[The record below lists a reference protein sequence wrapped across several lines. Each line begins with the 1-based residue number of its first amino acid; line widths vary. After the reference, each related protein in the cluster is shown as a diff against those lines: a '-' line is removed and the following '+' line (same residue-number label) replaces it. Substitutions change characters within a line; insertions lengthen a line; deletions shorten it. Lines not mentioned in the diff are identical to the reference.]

1 MSVPSVRVSVRWR
14 SVAASVAVMALLLFS
29 SGASHASQGAT
40 TAKYVF
46 LMIGDGMGL
55 AQRTAAELYL
65 AAETGAA
72 RPGAVRLAMNELPA
86 QGMFTTCST
95 SSAITDSAA
104 AATAFSC
111 GRKTK
116 SGVLSMDP
124 KGERKLPIITQLA
137 KASGRKIGIVSSVSI
152 DHATPAAF
160 YAYSS
165 GRSAYY
171 EIALQL
177 AESGFDYFAGGG
189 LKKPRGDLG
198 DRPDAFEAVRKAGYS
213 VTKTREDFLKLN
225 ASSGK
230 VLVIN
235 PVLDDEMA
243 LPHEIDRK
251 PGEITLAEFTMKGIE
266 LLDNPKG
273 FFMMV
278 EGGKIDWACHAN
290 DAVTVV
296 RDVIAFDDAVRV
308 ALGFYRKHPRE
319 TLVVVVGDHETGGMS
334 IGFAL
339 TKYDTFFSRLQSQK
353 ASYLAFNASLAE
365 YRKTRASGT
374 ATFDDIEGTITE
386 MFGFRFLSGEK
397 IARLES
403 RAKSGDALAEQE
415 LERVVMPSGMKIL
428 RAAFAQS
435 MKSPKERVKDEES
448 FLLYGDYEPLT
459 IALTR
464 LLDRKAGIG
473 WTSFAHTGVPV
484 PASAIGVGQ
493 EKFYGFYDNTDIHAK
508 IKAAM
513 GL

>member
-1 MSVPSVRVSVRWR
+1 MSVLSVRISARWR
-14 SVAASVAVMALLLFS
+14 RFAASLAVLVLLLFS
-29 SGASHASQGAT
+29 SGVSCAAQAT

-65 AAETGAA
+65 AAERGAA
-72 RPGAVRLAMNELPA
+72 QPGAVRLAMNELPA
-86 QGMFTTCST
+86 QGMFTTRST
-95 SSAITDSAA
+95 SSTITDSAA

-116 SGVLSMDP
+116 SGILSMDP
-124 KGERKLPIITQLA
+124 KGEKKLPIITQLA

-189 LKKPRGDLG
+189 LKKPRGEKG
-198 DRPDAFEAVRKAGYS
+198 NQPDAFDAVEKAGYS
-213 VTKTREDFLKLN
+213 VTKTREDFLKLD

-230 VLVIN
+230 VLAIN

-290 DAVTVV
+290 DAVTAI
-296 RDVIAFDDAVRV
+296 RDTIAFDDAVRV
-308 ALGFYRKHPRE
+308 ALGFYRKHPDE
-319 TLVVVVGDHETGGMS
+319 TLIVVVGDHETGGMS

-339 TKYDTFFSRLQSQK
+339 TKYDTFFSRLRFQK
-353 ASYLAFNASLAE
+353 ASYLAFNARLAE
-365 YRKTRASGT
+365 YRKTHAPET
-374 ATFDDIEGTITE
+374 ATFDDIAATITE
-386 MFGFRFLSGEK
+386 MFGFRFLSDEK

-403 RAKSGDALAEQE
+403 KAKGGDAWAEQE
-415 LERVVMPSGMKIL
+415 LESVVMPFGMKIL

-493 EKFYGFYDNTDIHAK
+493 EQFYGSYDNTDVHAK

>member
-1 MSVPSVRVSVRWR
+1 MSEMSVRASARRRGIAVSL
-14 SVAASVAVMALLLFS
+14 AVLALLALS
-29 SGASHASQGAT
+29 SASFAAT
-40 TAKYVF
+40 KAKYVF
-46 LMIGDGMGL
+46 LMIGDGMAL
-55 AQRTAAELYL
+55 PQRNAAEIFL
-65 AAETGAA
+65 AAEKDATK
-72 RPGAVRLAMNELPA
+72 PGIIRLAMNELPA
-86 QGMFTTCST
+86 QGMCTTYST
-95 SSAITDSAA
+95 NSLITDSAA
-104 AATAFSC
+104 AATAFAC
-111 GRKTK
+111 GEKTK
-116 SGVLSMDP
+116 SGVIAMDP

-160 YAYSS
+160 YAHAA
-165 GRSAYY
+165 GRSVYY
-171 EIALQL
+171 GIALQL
-177 AESGFDYFAGGG
+177 AESGFDFFAGGG
-189 LKKPRGDLG
+189 LKKPKGDKG
-198 DRPDAFEAVRKAGYS
+198 DQPDAFEAIAKAGYS
-213 VTKTREDFLKLN
+213 ITRTRDDFLKLN
-225 ASSGK
+225 AASGK
-230 VLVIN
+230 VMAVN
-235 PVLDDEMA
+235 PVLDRDKA
-243 LPHEIDRK
+243 LSYEIDRK
-251 PGEITLAEFTMKGIE
+251 DGEITLAEFTAKGIE
-266 LLDNPKG
+266 LLDNPNG

-290 DAVTVV
+290 DAVTAIQ
-296 RDVIAFDDAVRV
+296 DTIAFDDAVRV

-319 TLVVVVGDHETGGMS
+319 TLIVVVGDHDTGGMS

-339 TKYDTFFSRLQSQK
+339 TKYDTFFSRLRFQK
-353 ASYLAFNASLAE
+353 ASYLAFNARLAE
-365 YRKTRASGT
+365 YRKTHAPET
-374 ATFDDIEGTITE
+374 ATFDDIAGMITE
-386 MFGFRFLSGEK
+386 MFGFRFLSDEK

-403 RAKSGDALAEQE
+403 RAKGGDALAEQE
-415 LERVVMPSGMKIL
+415 LECVVMPSGMKIL

-493 EKFYGFYDNTDIHAK
+493 ERFYGFYDNTDIHAK